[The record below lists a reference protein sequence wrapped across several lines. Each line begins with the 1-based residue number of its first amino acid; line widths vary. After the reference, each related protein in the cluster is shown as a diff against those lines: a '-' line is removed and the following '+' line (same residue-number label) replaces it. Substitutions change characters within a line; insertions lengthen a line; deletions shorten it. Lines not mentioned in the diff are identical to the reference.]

1 MRSRAYKIGFW
12 NWCFGFRVNTKGF
25 SAAPQIK
32 GVSIRDH
39 IVAIMGVIKLDTWS
53 LDPKP

>member
-1 MRSRAYKIGFW
+1 MRFW
-12 NWCFGFRVNTKGF
+12 NWCFGFRVSTTGF

-32 GVSIRDH
+32 GGSIRDH
-39 IVAIMGVIKLDTWS
+39 IVAIMGVIKLDARG